1 MNRKTFQK
9 LISNQEFDKAL
20 TLVGLDITRIECQL
34 YKVVQYQKILKK
46 LKNKNQ
52 ERNTNE

>member
-20 TLVGLDITRIECQL
+20 NLVKLDITRIECQL

>member
-20 TLVGLDITRIECQL
+20 TLVRLDITRIECQL
-34 YKVVQYQKILKK
+34 HKVMQYQKILKK
-46 LKNKNQ
+46 LKNKN
-52 ERNTNE
+52 